1 MRLDLRSLLPALRV
15 PSSQSEPVVVSQ
27 DMRQRPHL
35 RATKSPRYCIQVT
48 LLENVRFYKEETKN
62 VPEFA
67 EKMAANADMF
77 VNDAFGAPPH

>member
-1 MRLDLRSLLPALRV
+1 MSSTDRV
-15 PSSQSEPVVVSQ
+15 
-27 DMRQRPHL
+27 
-35 RATKSPRYCIQVT
+35 QVT

-77 VNDAFGAPPH
+77 VNDAFGALAPPPPSLMPAAQTVARLRFRRSCTL